1 MKTYSSSSLCLCTIN
16 SSRISVAEA
25 VRWREVKEVGDK
37 RKVFWNSQQAARILL
52 TFLLPF
58 IYLILPEVLKMWW
71 RQERPAPQ
79 GDGRNMSNFVLER
92 ASRKNSCLNEM
103 IFQRYSGKQ
112 KSLFWTKHSEFSLFI
127 FIKFQSHLYSPKR
140 TEIGKYPVPSIKL
153 TVLTGLDMINKTPW
167 LFHK

>member
-58 IYLILPEVLKMWW
+58 IYLVLPEVLKMWW

-140 TEIGKYPVPSIKL
+140 TEIGKYSVPSIKL

-167 LFHK
+167 LFHN

>member
-1 MKTYSSSSLCLCTIN
+1 MKTYSSSSLCICTIN

-58 IYLILPEVLKMWW
+58 ILSRFTWGSENVMKA
-71 RQERPAPQ
+71 RKRPAPQ

-127 FIKFQSHLYSPKR
+127 LIKFQSHLYSPKR

-167 LFHK
+167 